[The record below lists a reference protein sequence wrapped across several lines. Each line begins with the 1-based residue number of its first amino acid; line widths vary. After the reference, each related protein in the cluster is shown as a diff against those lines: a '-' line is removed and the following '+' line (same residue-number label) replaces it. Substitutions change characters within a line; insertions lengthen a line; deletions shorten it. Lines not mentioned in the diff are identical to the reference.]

1 MKKISLMLI
10 AALLCVHFTAMAQPK
25 PAPKATK
32 DIPHESG
39 KLPPK
44 QANRSRGSKW
54 QNGISLHRSPPM
66 HGSAASFLI

>member
-32 DIPHESG
+32 DIPSEST
-39 KLPPK
+39 
-44 QANRSRGSKW
+44 
-54 QNGISLHRSPPM
+54 PM
-66 HGSAASFLI
+66 I